1 MTAGNVLTS
10 AIQLTLPIQ
19 QADDLTLQNFYGA
32 NNPLLLD
39 SLSHALQQRQQ
50 QFFYLYGESGC
61 GKSHLLKAC
70 CHLLFDHGGHASFI
84 PLEQTSLFSPDV
96 LDNLE
101 TQDLVCID
109 DLQAICG
116 QLKWETALFDLYNR
130 IKEQG
135 KTILILSANQSP
147 RHLPIQL
154 NDLRSRLS
162 WGEIHKLQPLNE
174 QQKLTA
180 LQQRAY
186 QRGLELPDEVGL
198 FLLKRLERD
207 SKSLFDTLQKLDQ
220 ASLQAQR
227 KLTIP
232 FVKHC
237 LQL

>member
-1 MTAGNVLTS
+1 MTAP
-10 AIQLTLPIQ
+10 IQLTLPIQ
-19 QADDLTLQNFYGA
+19 QADDLTLQNFCGE
-32 NNPLLLD
+32 NNPVLLD
-39 SLSHALQQRQQ
+39 SLFQALQQRQQ
-50 QFFYLYGESGC
+50 QFFYLYGEHGS

-70 CHLLFDHGGHASFI
+70 CHLLFDRGGRASFI
-84 PLEQTSLFSPDV
+84 PLKQAAQFSPDV

-109 DLQAICG
+109 DLQTIAG
-116 QLKWETALFDLYNR
+116 QAKWETALFDLYNR

-135 KTILILSANQSP
+135 KTILMLSAAESP
-147 RHLPIQL
+147 RHLPLEL

-162 WGEIHKLQPLNE
+162 WGEIHKLQPLDE
-174 QQKLTA
+174 RQKLKT

-207 SKSLFDTLQKLDQ
+207 SKSLFDTLQQLDQ

>member
-1 MTAGNVLTS
+1 MTT

-19 QADDLTLQNFYGA
+19 QPDDLTLHNFYSE
-32 NNPLLLD
+32 NNQLLLD
-39 SLSHALQQRQQ
+39 TLQIHLQLQQP

-61 GKSHLLKAC
+61 GKTHLLTAC
-70 CHLLFDHGGHASFI
+70 CHMLFDRGKHASFI
-84 PLEQTSLFSPDV
+84 PLKQANYLSPDV

-101 TQDLVCID
+101 YQDLVCID
-109 DLQAICG
+109 NLQLIAG
-116 QLKWETALFDLYNR
+116 NHKWEAALFDLYNR
-130 IKEQG
+130 IKEQNR
-135 KTILILSANQSP
+135 TILILSADKSP
-147 RHLPIQL
+147 RNLTISL

-174 QQKLTA
+174 MQKLKA

-186 QRGLELPDEVGL
+186 QRGLELPDEVGF
-198 FLLKRLERD
+198 FLLKRLKRD
-207 SKSLFDTLQKLDQ
+207 PKNLFNTLQHLDH

-232 FVKHC
+232 FIKRC